1 MYKQFFV
8 VFTTKHFSCQASLPL
23 VFSIKRGLSVS
34 LVLTTLGKYCGGC
47 AMIYH
52 GMKNLLEGPAKE
64 TKPNFKWP
72 QKLKGHGDIKQEVVC
87 CAASLCHGLVHP
99 L

>member
-1 MYKQFFV
+1 
-8 VFTTKHFSCQASLPL
+8 
-23 VFSIKRGLSVS
+23 
-34 LVLTTLGKYCGGC
+34 
-47 AMIYH
+47 MIYH